1 MLAAGKLRHPVTLL
15 APTANRNEV
24 GEEIPAWSPV
34 AEVWAE
40 AIALSGRELVWA
52 QQQHEQVT
60 WRVTIRYLEQV
71 DSTWRVM
78 LASGQVLEIAGVT
91 HDMETLESTTLY
103 CLESR

>member
-1 MLAAGKLRHPVTLL
+1 MLAAGRLRHLITLL
-15 APTANRNEV
+15 TPTTDRNNV
-24 GEEIPAWSPV
+24 GEEIPAWAPV

-60 WRVTIRYLEQV
+60 WKVTIRYLPEV
-71 DSTWRVM
+71 DATWRVQ

-91 HDMETLESTTLY
+91 HDMGTLETTTLF